1 MLSQEMLKAKME
13 ESAQLFNQIKSLLED
28 HEFGIIM
35 VVMTH
40 VMVSVIASYS
50 EDEEQ
55 ASDTLAKFVD
65 VVVEQLTGEDSII
78 GSVRLPEVRSQAEG
92 HELTLAPVQLE
103 AITRADGRR
112 GFAYYMEMGLGK
124 TLTVLTEFK
133 TLRMCNA
140 VERLVVVCPNSFKGG
155 WADEIEKHQTGLKAH
170 IYEAKRPLTLATMY
184 TYDVLIINYEAVR
197 TKRGLEAVLNFVEDR
212 SAYLAL
218 DESIKL
224 KNRLSQQTKAIIGSM
239 YKQEM
244 RGGITMFFDYIRLLS
259 GKPMSQ
265 GPHDLWAQMMAIN
278 EMGMTYYGFQNRYC
292 HLGGWMNKEITGSQ
306 NEAELQDKLAKVSF
320 QAKKKD
326 WLTGLPPKVYSIR
339 RHQLGAALQKHYD
352 EMEEEFLTYL
362 QGETVTVAVAIAKYE
377 KLSQIQCG
385 FLINE
390 QGEARQLC
398 TPEENP
404 RINLL
409 KDILDEEVSGKVV
422 IVYRHRAVGEYLE
435 LCLTNFDDENDNVAW
450 IRGGMSPGEIEVEKA
465 RFQDNA
471 NIILLQAEAGKYGH
485 TLVGTPDDPCGTMIF
500 FENSYSLD
508 TRAQLEDRIH
518 RIGAV
523 AESCLY
529 LDLSG
534 SDIDERIVRALQR
547 KERMFEAV
555 FGKDLEM
562 AA

>member
-1 MLSQEMLKAKME
+1 
-13 ESAQLFNQIKSLLED
+13 
-28 HEFGIIM
+28 
-35 VVMTH
+35 
-40 VMVSVIASYS
+40 
-50 EDEEQ
+50 
-55 ASDTLAKFVD
+55 
-65 VVVEQLTGEDSII
+65 
-78 GSVRLPEVRSQAEG
+78 
-92 HELTLAPVQLE
+92 
-103 AITRADGRR
+103 
-112 GFAYYMEMGLGK
+112 MEMGLGK

-133 TLRMCNA
+133 TLKMCNA

-155 WADEIEKHQTGLKAH
+155 WADEITKHQTGLKAH

-224 KNRLSQQTKAIIGSM
+224 KNRLSKQTKAIIGAM

-244 RGGITMFFDYIRLLS
+244 RGGITLFFDYIRLLS

-265 GPHDLWAQMMAIN
+265 GPHDLWAQMTAIDQ
-278 EMGMTYYGFQNRYC
+278 MGMSYYGFQNRYC
-292 HLGGWMNKEITGSQ
+292 RLGGWMDKQIVGSQ
-306 NEAELQDKLAKVSF
+306 NEIELQGKLAQVSF

-326 WLTGLPPKVYSIR
+326 WLKGLPPKVYSIR
-339 RHQLGAALQKHYD
+339 RHTLGPALQKHYD

-390 QGEARQLC
+390 TGEARELVPPD
-398 TPEENP
+398 TNP
-404 RINLL
+404 RLQLL
-409 KDILDEEVSGKVV
+409 FEILDEEVSGKAV
-422 IVYRHRAVGEYLE
+422 IVYRHRAVGQMLFDS
-435 LCLTNFDDENDNVAW
+435 LCEGTAVAW
-450 IRGGMSPGEIEVEKA
+450 IKGGLTPEEIGLEKYRFEDHA
-465 RFQDNA
+465 R
-471 NIILLQAEAGKYGH
+471 IMLLQAEAGKYGH
-485 TLVGTPDDPCGTMIF
+485 TLVGTPEDPCGTMIF

-555 FGKDLEM
+555 FGKELKE